1 MNARGRT
8 RAWQALT
15 LAVVLAPVSVPA
27 AALDLDQAWAVAR
40 QRLPA
45 LRAAQAR
52 TDAMRARIDQAAI
65 PLLPTATLEVT
76 QAATTANFV
85 QRPGA
90 VPRSFTTGSSANT
103 VTTSPELYPFFQVSG
118 IARWTVWDFGRTSA
132 ALDAAR
138 STARAAALGED
149 TLRQRLWVVVATAYL
164 QALAAQAVAEVAEDA
179 VQLATRRRDLVQARV
194 KAEVRPMLDLL
205 RAEADL
211 QSADVARMRANDD
224 IHNARLALGLAMGLD
239 RAVQGA
245 LLPPRQPT
253 ATVGDAELQG
263 GSALDQW
270 VAEASRQRPELRAVD
285 AELDAVRAQLRA
297 AALQWLPSLFVNGQ
311 TTVAGTDFDLL
322 VYNYSATAGVSLPI
336 SGVWLA
342 IPQAAEMRANLRQL
356 QANRDLVALQIRGEI
371 DGARQLWL
379 QVRRRR
385 APLQTL
391 FALADKAHEHARAR
405 YLAGAASLVEVIDTE
420 SARNQ
425 AKLQVVQVELDES
438 LASARWQVA
447 MGRIGQ

>member
-1 MNARGRT
+1 
-8 RAWQALT
+8 
-15 LAVVLAPVSVPA
+15 
-27 AALDLDQAWAVAR
+27 
-40 QRLPA
+40 
-45 LRAAQAR
+45 
-52 TDAMRARIDQAAI
+52 MRARVDVAAI
-65 PLLPTATLEVT
+65 PLLPTASLDVT

-103 VTTSPELYPFFQVSG
+103 VGTSPELYPFFQVG
-118 IARWTVWDFGRTSA
+118 GNARWTVWDFGRTAA

-138 STARAAALGED
+138 SSARAAALGED

-211 QSADVARMRANDD
+211 QSADVARMRAYDD

-239 RAVQGA
+239 RAPDGA
-245 LLPPRQPT
+245 LEAPRQPT
-253 ATVGDAELQG
+253 AVVSDAELQSG
-263 GSALDQW
+263 AAVDNW
-270 VAEASRQRPELRAVD
+270 TAEASSRRPELRA
-285 AELDAVRAQLRA
+285 LDADLDAARAQLRA
-297 AALQWLPSLFVNGQ
+297 AALQWLPSVFVSSQ
-311 TTVAGTDFDLL
+311 ATLAGTEFDNL
-322 VYNYSATAGVSLPI
+322 VYNYSATAGASLPI

-342 IPQAAEMRANLRQL
+342 VPQAAEMRANLRQI
-356 QANRDLVALQIRGEI
+356 QANRDAVVLQIRGEV

-385 APLQTL
+385 GPLQTL

-420 SARNQ
+420 AARNQ
-425 AKLQVVQVELDES
+425 AKLQVVQAELDEV
-438 LASARWQVA
+438 LAVARWQVA